1 MSIND
6 NKYVDPNQRLS
17 REAEIKMLFHEEKK
31 G

>member
-17 REAEIKMLFHEEKK
+17 REAEIKMLFHEKKK